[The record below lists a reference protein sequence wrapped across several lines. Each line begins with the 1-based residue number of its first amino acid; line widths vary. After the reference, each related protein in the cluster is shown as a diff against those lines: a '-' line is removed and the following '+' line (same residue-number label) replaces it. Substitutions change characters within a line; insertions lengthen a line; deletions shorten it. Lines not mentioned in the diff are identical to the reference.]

1 MAARLFLAEGTVRN
15 YLSSAMAKLRAR
27 NRTEEAGTAQ
37 TRGRLWSSCGRNP
50 ETAVTAPAARRLRAA
65 APGK

>member
-1 MAARLFLAEGTVRN
+1 MRN